1 MPRYWSDVFTP
12 ETWEETRSVA
22 FRVLGFREAQARLV
36 QRMRPGDLVLCY
48 LKGTSAFCGV
58 LRVEGDPYVSD
69 TPRHWSSDVFPARVS
84 THPVVVSDTDATMVR
99 FTEVADRLRIARGLP
114 SKARTGSL
122 LQGSPKELPAED
134 GVLIVAELERLNRP
148 RAVRPARTSVRM
160 RQ

>member
-12 ETWEETRSVA
+12 ETWEETRSVD

-36 QRMRPGDLVLCY
+36 RRMRPGDLVLCY

-58 LRVEGDPYVSD
+58 LRVESDPYVSD
-69 TPRHWSSDVFPARVS
+69 MPRHWASDVFPARVS
-84 THPVVVSDTDATMVR
+84 THSVVVAETDAGMVR

-114 SKARTGSL
+114 PKARTGSL

-134 GVLIVAELERLNRP
+134 GLLIVEELERLARP
-148 RAVRPARTSVRM
+148 RTARAARTSARL
-160 RQ
+160 RR